1 MEEKKKHIEI
11 RIKMDE
17 NEQITPN
24 SKISNVSGDDVIA
37 CYLAGAVYVANIVA
51 DCSNGKHG
59 AKHKG
64 IFTKD
69 RAKNRSKTFLGIAQA
84 MAQQWG
90 VKTEKTPAPAATG
103 NGGMGK

>member
-37 CYLAGAVYVANIVA
+37 CYLAGAAYVANIVA
-51 DCSNGKHG
+51 DCSNGVYD
-59 AKHKG
+59 AKQALDEMFRRFAVVLANFDG
-64 IFTKD
+64 I
-69 RAKNRSKTFLGIAQA
+69 
-84 MAQQWG
+84 M
-90 VKTEKTPAPAATG
+90 EKEED
-103 NGGMGK
+103 

>member
-24 SKISNVSGDDVIA
+24 SKMSNVSAAEVMS

-51 DCSNGKHG
+51 DCSNGKHDAKQVLG
-59 AKHKG
+59 AMLKRLSL
-64 IFTKD
+64 IFVHFDEIMEKD
-69 RAKNRSKTFLGIAQA
+69 EG
-84 MAQQWG
+84 
-90 VKTEKTPAPAATG
+90 
-103 NGGMGK
+103 